1 MLIVQKLSS
10 HYLHHLSPLRQQP
23 MQAPLRDS
31 ALCAVL
37 VGEIERR
44 KKINEKIINT
54 YGFLTKIID
63 GCASARSKF
72 ILLLN
77 HFWVNLSQVRKF
89 YPK

>member
-44 KKINEKIINT
+44 KKINEKVINT
-54 YGFLTKIID
+54 TAY
-63 GCASARSKF
+63 
-72 ILLLN
+72 
-77 HFWVNLSQVRKF
+77 
-89 YPK
+89 